1 MFVPTMSY
9 FVSYNFLCRKV
20 ASSSQRINNEGQPL
34 ISSRYLVENREREE
48 AHSHLLALND
58 HQDAPCHCQRN
69 HHIADLHPHLVLG
82 SVEHLKPTVQGD
94 HESKLAFS
102 SWSCQQDLKLCVPH
116 IGSGVVPINMKKEVG
131 PGDFVGLRGGQGIFT
146 NHFIY
151 KIRQHIFKVGKKEE
165 EESMKVESEAR
176 NKASPQPPKKR
187 PGILISTCYGEP
199 RFWLKL
205 HIGSQC

>member
-1 MFVPTMSY
+1 
-9 FVSYNFLCRKV
+9 
-20 ASSSQRINNEGQPL
+20 
-34 ISSRYLVENREREE
+34 
-48 AHSHLLALND
+48 
-58 HQDAPCHCQRN
+58 
-69 HHIADLHPHLVLG
+69 
-82 SVEHLKPTVQGD
+82 
-94 HESKLAFS
+94 
-102 SWSCQQDLKLCVPH
+102 
-116 IGSGVVPINMKKEVG
+116 MKKEVG

-199 RFWLKL
+199 RFWLSSCTLAANAKRGVKKVL
-205 HIGSQC
+205 CDIMII